1 MSDLFNFTVTLLDSD
16 GNKITF
22 PSNERKDN
30 QSKTK
35 NLKET
40 NQVLEACRK
49 KYQKWHHENET
60 LKKIIEQQEELQK
73 CQNQLKN

>member
-40 NQVLEACRK
+40 NEVLEACRK
-49 KYQKWHHENET
+49 EYQK
-60 LKKIIEQQEELQK
+60 
-73 CQNQLKN
+73 